1 VTANGTGSRG
11 KVIRVLIADDHP
23 VVRQGLRTFLGIQD
37 DIEVVGEAEDGV
49 SAVTLAESLE
59 PDIVL
64 MDLKMPG
71 ADGLV
76 ALTEL
81 RARGVAAR
89 VLVLTSVTERGHV
102 LPAVQAGA
110 AGYLYKDVDPQALVQ
125 AIRAVNDGHVL
136 FAPDAAEAML
146 ADGPASQDDR
156 GMAALT
162 EREREVLVHI
172 ARGRSNREIAR
183 AMCTSTSRSR
193 SVSAAR
199 PRSSRSAPPPGPPA
213 SIASAASGA
222 NSTCPSR
229 TARIACTSACGSTS
243 LYRYPAAPAC
253 TAGSTCPR
261 SVTLVRT
268 STRAATPRAR
278 SSVSAAKPSAPGI
291 LRSMSTISGSSDSA
305 SVTADTPSSASP
317 TTSMSSWMPRKVR
330 SPCRTTGWS
339 SAIRTLIVPSRGA
352 APFPVTAAPPA
363 GRSCPSPAGR
373 RS

>member
-1 VTANGTGSRG
+1 MISGPG
-11 KVIRVLIADDHP
+11 VIKVLIADDHP

-37 DIEVVGEAEDGV
+37 DIEVVGEAEDGA

-81 RARGVAAR
+81 RARGVKAR

-146 ADGPASQDDR
+146 RDGAAERDDDR
-156 GMAALT
+156 GLAALT

-183 AMCTSTSRSR
+183 ALV
-193 SVSAAR
+193 VSEKTVKTHVSNLLMKLGVQDRTQAALYAVR
-199 PRSSRSAPPPGPPA
+199 HGVGT
-213 SIASAASGA
+213 SGA
-222 NSTCPSR
+222 AGETGESTV
-229 TARIACTSACGSTS
+229 
-243 LYRYPAAPAC
+243 RY
-253 TAGSTCPR
+253 
-261 SVTLVRT
+261 
-268 STRAATPRAR
+268 
-278 SSVSAAKPSAPGI
+278 
-291 LRSMSTISGSSDSA
+291 
-305 SVTADTPSSASP
+305 
-317 TTSMSSWMPRKVR
+317 
-330 SPCRTTGWS
+330 
-339 SAIRTLIVPSRGA
+339 
-352 APFPVTAAPPA
+352 
-363 GRSCPSPAGR
+363 
-373 RS
+373 

>member
-1 VTANGTGSRG
+1 MTANGRTPDDGPPRRPG
-11 KVIRVLIADDHP
+11 RAPIKVLIVDDHP

-37 DIEVVGEAEDGV
+37 DIEVVGEAEDGT

-71 ADGLV
+71 ADGLT

-125 AIRAVNDGHVL
+125 AIRAVHDGHVL

-146 ADGPASQDDR
+146 ADGPGTQDDR
-156 GMAALT
+156 GLAALT

-183 AMCTSTSRSR
+183 ALV
-193 SVSAAR
+193 VSEKTVKTHVSNLLMKLGVQDRTQAALYAVRHGVGPSGADGETAAR
-199 PRSSRSAPPPGPPA
+199 
-213 SIASAASGA
+213 
-222 NSTCPSR
+222 
-229 TARIACTSACGSTS
+229 
-243 LYRYPAAPAC
+243 
-253 TAGSTCPR
+253 
-261 SVTLVRT
+261 
-268 STRAATPRAR
+268 
-278 SSVSAAKPSAPGI
+278 
-291 LRSMSTISGSSDSA
+291 D
-305 SVTADTPSSASP
+305 
-317 TTSMSSWMPRKVR
+317 
-330 SPCRTTGWS
+330 
-339 SAIRTLIVPSRGA
+339 
-352 APFPVTAAPPA
+352 
-363 GRSCPSPAGR
+363 
-373 RS
+373 